1 MAMVLIA
8 EDDADVCM
16 VLKRVLTLAKFSV
29 VTAPDGATALDLTVA
44 HHPDVVLTDLDMP
57 GLTGLQLTEALRRH
71 PVEQGVPILILS
83 GSLQRGDPRA
93 AVAGACDVR
102 LKPFTNRD
110 LVAAV
115 QHLADLGRH
124 RHDHGSPPCPLQLR
138 PAAPADPGAF
148 ADV

>member
-16 VLKRVLTLAKFSV
+16 VLKRVLTVATFSV
-29 VTAPDGATALDLTVA
+29 VTAPDGASALDLTVA

-71 PVEQGVPILILS
+71 PVEHGVPILILS

-124 RHDHGSPPCPLQLR
+124 RHNHGSPPCPLQLR
-138 PAAPADPGAF
+138 PAAPADPGAL
-148 ADV
+148 ADA